1 MVVHTRSHTQS
12 NALKRNLAIKNKAL
26 IVRSL
31 NRTVQGLKQ
40 ASGLYSRSKHFRP
53 LILQILRQFEFM
65 DLCIHW
71 TQFLQATFRKSN
83 EQLAL
88 LYEKMEFVDADEKQY
103 LTMLINNLQSFRQ
116 KCIDSTVYNFSKLP
130 GHIPLEI
137 KNHIV
142 GFIAAAPTRF

>member
-1 MVVHTRSHTQS
+1 MVVHTRSYTKS
-12 NALKRNLAIKNKAL
+12 NTIKSNLAIKNKEL

-31 NRTVQGLKQ
+31 NKTVQGLKQ
-40 ASGLYSRSKHFRP
+40 TSGLYSRSKQFRP

-65 DLCIHW
+65 DSCVQW

-88 LYEKMEFVDADEKQY
+88 LYEKMKFMTVDEKQY
-103 LTMLINNLQSFRQ
+103 LIMLVNNLQSFRK
-116 KCIDSTVYNFSKLP
+116 KCMDSTVYNFSKLP

-142 GFIAAAPTRF
+142 GFIAAAPTKF

>member
-1 MVVHTRSHTQS
+1 
-12 NALKRNLAIKNKAL
+12 
-26 IVRSL
+26 
-31 NRTVQGLKQ
+31 
-40 ASGLYSRSKHFRP
+40 
-53 LILQILRQFEFM
+53 M